1 MKYLNKI
8 LVLLVF
14 TFAFISC
21 EKNENFEILPA
32 QESFEIVTPSSGT
45 VIVLN
50 DTNLDNNAL
59 FISWKTLST
68 TTGTYTIEAAETGT
82 DFESPYLLG
91 STEEK
96 SFGMSVSE
104 LNDFLLDVMELNPEE
119 ANSID
124 IRVLN
129 NGEMTQTI
137 ATILTPYKVEY
148 TELFVV
154 GNITDPEWSPADALA
169 MTNTAFNEFEI
180 TIDLKDGAEFKF
192 LPTNVDYE
200 GDLGED
206 PDNPGFLIEEG
217 EVNLS
222 GYTEGKYDITVN
234 LNTFAFTVEEVTIP
248 ENLFLVGDNNGWN
261 NETAPQFHN
270 NGAGVFS
277 IVQSFDAGNGFK
289 FLETLGS
296 WDGDW
301 GESKTDPGM
310 LEQDDEQNVTVT
322 DAGTYVVVLDYNN
335 LTIKV
340 ALIDNLFMVGDHNGW
355 NNETAP
361 QLSSNGNGIFS
372 IVQTFAAGN
381 GFKFL
386 PTLGSW
392 DGDWGENKTTA
403 GMLEQDDEDNLT
415 VTEDGTYVV
424 AVNFNTLSFTV
435 SVASAIPTTLYLVG
449 DHNGWDNSTAGAFTE
464 LSSGVFE
471 ISQALSADN
480 GFKFLPTLG
489 SWDGDWGES
498 KTSTGVIEQNDEQN
512 VSVSADG
519 TYTITVNFN
528 DGTIKVGMPM

>member
-21 EKNENFEILPA
+21 DKNENFEILPA

-45 VIVLN
+45 VIILN

-59 FISWKTLST
+59 FVSWKTLST
-68 TTGTYTIEAAETGT
+68 TTGIFDIEVAETGT
-82 DFESPYLLG
+82 DFETAYLIG

-96 SFGMSVSE
+96 SFGMSVGE
-104 LNDFLLDVMELNPEE
+104 LNDFLLDVMGLDPET
-119 ANSID
+119 ATSLD
-124 IRVLN
+124 VRVLN
-129 NGEMTQTI
+129 NEEKTQVI
-137 ATILTPYKVEY
+137 SVVLTPYKVEY
-148 TELFVV
+148 TELYVV
-154 GNITDPEWSPADALA
+154 GNVTDPEWSPADALE
-169 MTNTAFNEFEI
+169 MESVAFNEFEI
-180 TIDLKDGAEFKF
+180 TLDLAEGAEFKF
-192 LPTNVDYE
+192 IPTNTGWD

-222 GYTEGKYDITVN
+222 GYTAGKYEISVN
-234 LNTFAFTVEEVTIP
+234 LNTFTFTVEEVTIP
-248 ENLFLVGDNNGWN
+248 ENLFLVGDHNGWDN
-261 NETAPQFHN
+261 TTAPQFHN

-322 DAGTYVVVLDYNN
+322 DAGTYVVVLDYNT

-355 NNETAP
+355 DNSTAP
-361 QLSSNGNGIFS
+361 QLASDGDGIFS
-372 IVQTFAAGN
+372 IVQTFSAGN

-403 GMLEQDDEDNLT
+403 GMLEQDDEQNLT

-424 AVNFNTLSFTV
+424 AANFNTLTFTV
-435 SVASAIPTTLYLVG
+435 SAVSEIPTTLFLVG
-449 DHNGWDNSTAGAFTE
+449 SFNGWSNDAASPQFTE
-464 LSSGVFE
+464 LSPGVF
-471 ISQALSADN
+471 QVKQTLSADDE
-480 GFKFLPTLG
+480 FKFVPVAG
-489 SWDGDWGES
+489 DWGNDWGES
-498 KTSTGVIEQNDEQN
+498 KVSSGVLEQNDEN
-512 VSVSADG
+512 NLIVTEADN
-519 TYTITVNFN
+519 YNILVNFN
-528 DGTIKVGMPM
+528 DGTIAVTLD